1 MSGGLA
7 KMINLETLRELDCAA
22 SAARAAGRIRNA
34 KFPVNYSIQSVKLR
48 PVEQVSK
55 SKRNYSL

>member
-1 MSGGLA
+1 
-7 KMINLETLRELDCAA
+7 MINLETLRELDCAA